1 MINGLNEEPFR
12 MDFACI
18 VLCRDGKAVLSSLYH
33 DILFG
38 FFFCIFIALSAVDV
52 HSVLLLL

>member
-1 MINGLNEEPFR
+1 
-12 MDFACI
+12 MDLACI

-33 DILFG
+33 DILFC
-38 FFFCIFIALSAVDV
+38 FLSCVFFCIFIALSAVDV